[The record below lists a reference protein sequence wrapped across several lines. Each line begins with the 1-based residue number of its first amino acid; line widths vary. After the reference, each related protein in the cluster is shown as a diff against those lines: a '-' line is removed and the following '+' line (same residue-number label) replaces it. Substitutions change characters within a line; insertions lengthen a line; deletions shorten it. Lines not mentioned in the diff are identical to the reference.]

1 MTAPQLPKCFRV
13 MDAPSEDASSI
24 ISISTMAGLEPLIP
38 HIYHERQQE
47 GSMLCAQHALN
58 SLLQGPYFTAPDLGV
73 IARNLDELEES
84 YDDDNTGATSTN
96 MDDTGFFSVQVL
108 DNALQVWGLN
118 LTRWRSEEMAPY
130 QSHPEAQF
138 AFILNLDQHWYTLRR
153 FGAVDHDDGHWFNL
167 NSLLPRPEWVSR
179 TYLGMALQQAET
191 EGYSVFAVTAADS
204 SHALAVPRTEA
215 DDIAAT
221 LPDPTLGSGGQRRA
235 TTSSVPAD
243 ELGAAAA
250 HRETGFEDEDYELQ
264 AALQASL
271 MAAQGHESFERTTNP
286 SAPSIPPPV
295 VAAAGPNV
303 SYGSETPPH
312 TSQSPPSGAELSLPG
327 HADVDPVTAGMERNR
342 VLLQRMR
349 EQQEFA
355 AREVW
360 SEAELSP
367 EEQQALD
374 ERRERRRQQEEEEEE
389 ELRRAIE
396 ESERLA
402 LERQAAGVDDMETD
416 APAAQPWQRSS
427 RHNAHDDEDAEL
439 QAALKASLEHAGV
452 ASPRPTSHDAD
463 ETESVVSEDAVT
475 SPPAESLS
483 VDEIRKR
490 RLAKFGL

>member
-1 MTAPQLPKCFRV
+1 M
-13 MDAPSEDASSI
+13 
-24 ISISTMAGLEPLIP
+24 IS
-38 HIYHERQQE
+38 
-47 GSMLCAQHALN
+47 
-58 SLLQGPYFTAPDLGV
+58 
-73 IARNLDELEES
+73 
-84 YDDDNTGATSTN
+84 
-96 MDDTGFFSVQVL
+96 
-108 DNALQVWGLN
+108 
-118 LTRWRSEEMAPY
+118 
-130 QSHPEAQF
+130 
-138 AFILNLDQHWYTLRR
+138 
-153 FGAVDHDDGHWFNL
+153 
-167 NSLLPRPEWVSR
+167 
-179 TYLGMALQQAET
+179 
-191 EGYSVFAVTAADS
+191 GYSVFAVTAADS
-204 SHALAVPRTEA
+204 SHALTVPRTEA

-221 LPDPTLGSGGQRRA
+221 LPDPTSGSGGQRRA
-235 TTSSVPAD
+235 TTSSLPAD

-271 MAAQGHESFERTTNP
+271 MGAQGEESFERTTNP
-286 SAPSIPPPV
+286 TASAVLPPV

-303 SYGSETPPH
+303 RSGSGTPPH
-312 TSQSPPSGAELSLPG
+312 PSQPPTSGAGISLPG

-355 AREVW
+355 AQEVW

-367 EEQQALD
+367 EEQQALN
-374 ERRERRRQQEEEEEE
+374 ERRERRRLQEEEEEE

-402 LERQAAGVDDMETD
+402 LERQVSSIDNMETD
-416 APAAQPWQRSS
+416 APAALSRQSSS
-427 RHNAHDDEDAEL
+427 RYNAQDDEDAEL

-452 ASPRPTSHDAD
+452 ASPRPTGHDAD
-463 ETESVVSEDAVT
+463 ETESVVSEDAVA